1 MSYLAH
7 KKVLLI
13 APRFFGYEKAIA
25 QQLTELGAT
34 VDFLADRPY
43 SKPWQTGLTRIT
55 PWLMQPFIDCYYHAK
70 LRALASNAYDLV
82 LVINGQTVSENILQ
96 TLKNTY
102 PQARFILYLWDSVQ
116 NRPKSVQ
123 NFTFFDKVLTF
134 DSVDASQYGIG
145 LRPLFFTPE
154 LESSSKAA
162 QQFDISFVATMHSD
176 RYQVVSKLIQYLP
189 RNLNTYWYFYLQAKW
204 VFYLYKLT
212 KKSFRQSAINTFKFK
227 PIDKKNLKQVFHA
240 SKAILDIEHPKQ
252 NGLTMRTLEAV
263 GANKKLITTNA
274 KVKGYDFFREENIIV
289 IDRNNPNIPSTF
301 WDTEYQALPAD
312 IYAKYQLK
320 NWLLE
325 VVS

>member
-1 MSYLAH
+1 MH

-13 APRFFGYEKAIA
+13 APRFFGYEKAIM

-55 PWLMQPFIDCYYHAK
+55 PCLMQPFIDRFYQAK
-70 LRALASNAYDLV
+70 LTTLTSHIYDLI
-82 LVINGQTVSENILQ
+82 LVINGQTVSTKTLQ

-102 PQARFILYLWDSVQ
+102 AEARFILYLWDSVQ

-134 DSVDASQYGIG
+134 DSVDASRYGIG

-154 LESSSKAA
+154 LENSSKVV

-176 RYQVVSKLIQYLP
+176 RYQVVSKLIQNLP
-189 RNLNTYWYFYLQAKW
+189 TNLTTNWYFYLQAKW

-212 KKSFRQSAINTFKFK
+212 KKSFRQSEINTFKFK
-227 PIDKKNLKQVFHA
+227 PIDKQNLKQIFHA

-252 NGLTMRTLEAV
+252 NGLTMRTLETV

-274 KVKGYDFFREENIIV
+274 KVKEYDFFREENIIV
-289 IDRNNPNIPSTF
+289 IDRNNPNIPNAF
-301 WDTEYQALPAD
+301 WDTEYQALPD
-312 IYAKYQLK
+312 NIYAKYQLK

-325 VVS
+325 VIS